1 MSKIN
6 FMKPDK
12 ENLNTF
18 LYLGSALFFIGVL
31 DVFLNAFFSSNITGF
46 LPTSLSFLF
55 PLIIGFIGLFFIR
68 IENSGIRY
76 LDLINKNINTTNFN
90 AILSLLIIFFIFNI
104 SFSQEDKVY
113 LKGLTRKEIKDMKRK
128 KKEQD
133 IIARYKAMGL
143 NQWGIDEN
151 AQTWYLALKYHLPTS
166 RQSNGLPILR
176 QYQTFTE
183 ESSKIYPL
191 WIINGQQFNSPPL
204 DVQALSPLI
213 RKVKILVSAAE
224 TNRWGKQARAGVI
237 VLETLR

>member
-1 MSKIN
+1 MKIISKLIFIIYLLPLTIHAQRGARIAYIDMDVILSKN
-6 FMKPDK
+6 K
-12 ENLNTF
+12 EFSTANNLLDEKISQWKKEIELKILDEMIRKNVPSYETI
-18 LYLGSALFFIGVL
+18 GSAGM
-31 DVFLNAFFSSNITGF
+31 
-46 LPTSLSFLF
+46 
-55 PLIIGFIGLFFIR
+55 
-68 IENSGIRY
+68 
-76 LDLINKNINTTNFN
+76 DLRACI
-90 AILSLLIIFFIFNI
+90 
-104 SFSQEDKVY
+104 EDKIL
-113 LKGLTRKEIKDMKRK
+113 LKGLTRKELRDMKRK